1 LREADAPVV
10 FFESPHRLL
19 ATLQTAYDA
28 LGDCT
33 VVVGRE
39 LTKQF
44 EEVFRG
50 TLSEA
55 IAHWQATPPR
65 GEFVIVLAYG

>member
-1 LREADAPVV
+1 
-10 FFESPHRLL
+10 
-19 ATLQTAYDA
+19 
-28 LGDCT
+28 
-33 VVVGRE
+33 

-55 IAHWQATPPR
+55 IAHWHATPPR
-65 GEFVIVLAYG
+65 GEFVIVLAQGNA

>member
-1 LREADAPVV
+1 V

-19 ATLQTAYDA
+19 ATLQAAYDA

-50 TLSEA
+50 TLSA
-55 IAHWQATPPR
+55 ALAHWQSTPPR
-65 GEFVIVLAYG
+65 GEFVIVLMPDPRAS